1 MEIELI
7 IDNYYYMIIIH
18 VLVVGKDTVLPDSY
32 LLAVGEATVLPDHY
46 VGEATVFL
54 NIMFLL

>member
-1 MEIELI
+1 M
-7 IDNYYYMIIIH
+7 H
-18 VLVVGKDTVLPDSY
+18 VLVVGKATVLPDHY